1 MFIFLS
7 KFLPLLVYPV
17 GMVAIL
23 ILVALFTARRPVW
36 QRICLLLAL
45 FILILGGNRWV
56 AAALM
61 YSLEWRNIPSEDIPN
76 ADAIVLLG
84 GGTQSRFYPRPLVE
98 VNSAGDRI
106 IYAAWLYRQGKAEHI
121 LVTGGKIEWLNQESS
136 PSQDTAQLLE
146 MLQVPAEALWLEGE
160 SQNTYENAAN
170 SRTILESHDAR
181 RIILVTSAAHMPRA
195 LALFRQQGF
204 EVIPAPT
211 DFRITSADWEQLR
224 SGSLQS
230 HLINLIPTAE
240 NLGLTTTALREYF
253 GLLIYSLRGWL

>member
-17 GMVAIL
+17 GLAAIL
-23 ILVALFTARRPVW
+23 ILVALLTARRPVW
-36 QRICLLLAL
+36 QRISLLLAL
-45 FILILGGNRWV
+45 ALLVVGGNRWV

-61 YSLEWRNIPSEDIPN
+61 YSLEWRNIPNGEIPN

-98 VNSAGDRI
+98 INSAGDRI

-121 LVTGGKIEWLNQESS
+121 LVTGGKIDWLNLESS

-146 MLQVPAEALWLEGE
+146 MLQVPSEALWLEGE
-160 SQNTYENAAN
+160 SQNTYENATN
-170 SRTILESHDAR
+170 SRSILEENGAR

-195 LALFRQQGF
+195 AALFRQQGF

-211 DFRITSADWEQLR
+211 DFRITSADWDQLR
-224 SGSLQS
+224 SGSLQA
-230 HLINLIPTAE
+230 HIINLIPTAE
-240 NLGLTTTALREYF
+240 NLGLTSTAIREYI
-253 GLLIYSLRGWL
+253 GLLIYTLRGWL